1 MFCCVVHAA
10 DEPVTLAPPTEAT
23 AAPTESSPS
32 IASSALA
39 PTGSIDVPAMEAFL
53 DGFFATAMDS
63 LHGESGIDPDAR
75 RASAVRERSFGR
87 HPIGIALIL
96 RLRIAF
102 DA

>member
-1 MFCCVVHAA
+1 MARTERIAACTAALMFCCVVHAA
-10 DEPVTLAPPTEAT
+10 DEPVT
-23 AAPTESSPS
+23 
-32 IASSALA
+32 LA